1 MEDIKVLSDKS
12 KSTYFSSIVFLVVVV
27 VITVLLYLYNNYLKN
42 NILDIQNTI
51 TTVESSIN
59 EVENDKNIQIYR
71 LIQLNKEVI
80 ASYESMNNITKYIN
94 NLNILEREYNLD
106 FTGFEISKGEIS
118 TSVITSTDQEL
129 GAAYQ
134 KTRDFIKKYRED
146 KKALFDL
153 AFITSVEGMVDMKFN
168 VNFKIKNNLTK

>member
-106 FTGFEISKGEIS
+106 FT
-118 TSVITSTDQEL
+118 
-129 GAAYQ
+129 
-134 KTRDFIKKYRED
+134 
-146 KKALFDL
+146 
-153 AFITSVEGMVDMKFN
+153 
-168 VNFKIKNNLTK
+168 